1 MDYAVGISGT
11 SRQNLLSL
19 QGTAALSSINQTRLN
34 TGKSVNSALDD
45 PLKFFTAQSLTDRA
59 SALTSLLGGM
69 SNGIQTVQAASKG
82 IDTMIDYM
90 KQLQSVVQ
98 QAQSNI
104 AQNLPTAA
112 SNALASAVE
121 VTAVGGSARDIAMNK
136 TVLGTAAAAASATNN
151 GNLGLPPTTMGT
163 GPNATKVAGQASIQ
177 LKAGSSTY
185 TFDVDATDKV
195 SDVVAQIN
203 KSGIATASVDSQGK
217 LQVTGVGSDP
227 LTIAFGK
234 VNGPG
239 VATPTVD
246 KPGTFVADNANTTK
260 LFGTAA
266 ANSTA
271 TPIVATAGGSAARS
285 ALVSQFNS
293 LRDRIN
299 EASQD
304 ASFSGVNLLNG
315 DRTTVVF
322 NEKSGAG
329 QAKLDIQGTKTNTTT
344 LGIGVMQDSATA
356 ATGADFS
363 IQNNADLQKASN
375 ALNGAIAS
383 LKSLSGTLSSNQSMI
398 QTRQDFTKNLTN
410 ILKTG
415 ADNLTNADMNEEA
428 ANSQALQLR
437 QSLGISALSLA
448 NQANQGVLQLLR

>member
-69 SNGIQTVQAASKG
+69 SNGIQTVQVASKG

-104 AQNLPTAA
+104 AQNLPTVA
-112 SNALASAVE
+112 SNALASAAE
-121 VTAVGGSARDIAMNK
+121 IAAVGGSARDVAMNK
-136 TVLGTAAAAASATNN
+136 TVLGATAAASATNN
-151 GNLGLPPTTMGT
+151 GNLGLPPTAMGT
-163 GPNATKVAGQASIQ
+163 GANATKVASQATIQ
-177 LKAGSSTY
+177 LKAGSSSY
-185 TFDVDATDKV
+185 SFDVGATDKV

-227 LTIAFGK
+227 LTVAFGK
-234 VNGPG
+234 VWGPG
-239 VATPTVD
+239 VAAPATD
-246 KPGTFVADNANTTK
+246 RPGTFVLDNANTTK
-260 LFGTAA
+260 LFGAA
-266 ANSTA
+266 AAGSTA
-271 TPIVATAGGSAARS
+271 TPIAATAGGSAARS
-285 ALVSQFNS
+285 ALVSQFNN

-299 EASQD
+299 EAAQD

-315 DRTTVVF
+315 DKTTVVF

-344 LGIGVMQDSATA
+344 LGIGVMQDSARA
-356 ATGADFS
+356 AAGADFS

-375 ALNGAIAS
+375 ALSGAIAS
-383 LKSLSGTLSSNQSMI
+383 LKSLSGSLSSNQSII
-398 QTRQDFTKNLTN
+398 QTRQDFTKNLNN

-415 ADNLTNADMNEEA
+415 ADNLTSADMNEEA

-437 QSLGISALSLA
+437 QSLGISSLSLA